1 MKKIFV
7 INPGCTSTKVAV
19 YEDERAVWTSD
30 GLHPQEELDQ
40 FTTVN
45 EQYEYRKNFVLKLLK
60 EAGIPLEFDAV
71 IGRGGLLKP
80 LHGGVYAVNEQMKQD
95 LINAKHKH
103 VCNLGSPHFISRYS
117 STCFEA
123 SSISLPSLPLRK
135 KR

>member
-30 GLHPQEELDQ
+30 GQHPQEELDQ

-71 IGRGGLLKP
+71 IGRGGLLK
-80 LHGGVYAVNEQMKQD
+80 D
-95 LINAKHKH
+95 
-103 VCNLGSPHFISRYS
+103 
-117 STCFEA
+117 
-123 SSISLPSLPLRK
+123 RK
-135 KR
+135 SVV